1 MCEFVVG
8 YEDHGGGSETEGED
22 GAVLVVELSEE
33 VLKVQKGFVLE
44 QLEVAKE
51 GYGWG
56 SWRKLFVIVAV
67 GVG

>member
-1 MCEFVVG
+1 MVR

-22 GAVLVVELSEE
+22 GAVLGVELSEE

-56 SWRKLFVIVAV
+56 SWRKLFAVVVA